1 MLKDLYLSLH
11 QTSIPQFIYQIEL
24 TEHSTLSIEEN
35 KDLKISSLNPP
46 VLLLDDVINGLSF
59 SQVQISFFF
68 SLSKVFFFKLN
79 N

>member
-1 MLKDLYLSLH
+1 MLKDLYLSPH

-35 KDLKISSLNPP
+35 KDFKINSLNPP

-68 SLSKVFFFKLN
+68 FFPYQKFFKIE
-79 N
+79 